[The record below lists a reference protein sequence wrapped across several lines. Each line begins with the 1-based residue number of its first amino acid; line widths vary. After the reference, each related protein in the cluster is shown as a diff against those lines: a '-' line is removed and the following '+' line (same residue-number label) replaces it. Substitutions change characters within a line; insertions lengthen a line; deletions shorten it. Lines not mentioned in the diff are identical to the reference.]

1 MLDEPIL
8 EMLFQLLPEL
18 WTDWKILR
26 KDGDHPAVFR
36 KVGREDI
43 KDFLRLQKIKSS
55 HFLVASA
62 TRTILNVESQ
72 LG

>member
-43 KDFLRLQKIKSS
+43 KDFLRL
-55 HFLVASA
+55 FDY
-62 TRTILNVESQ
+62 RR
-72 LG
+72 

>member
-36 KVGREDI
+36 KVGWEDI
-43 KDFLRLQKIKSS
+43 KDFSDCLTTEDKVSPI
-55 HFLVASA
+55 F
-62 TRTILNVESQ
+62 
-72 LG
+72 